1 MNWDSV
7 ARRYV
12 EHDTTA
18 QETFGPYFAGLDIGA
33 PEGDKTGYWSP
44 PAGAAIPSS
53 PRGYND
59 NRIGQTVH
67 NPAAASISGLSPQR
81 PPRPGSFMQTFS
93 GRKFWPLD
101 PRAEEVHIEDIAH
114 ALSMQCRYGGH
125 CTRFYSVAEH
135 SVLMARTFA
144 NRDLALWALLHDAAE
159 AYVADVPRPLKRFL
173 PGYKEAENKVMTAIC
188 DRFGLPH
195 EMPERVKYADECILA
210 DEIRQAMVK
219 MAWHGEHAT
228 PLGVTLQFWDPER
241 ACEEFLL
248 EFWNLSDR
256 MDRRG
261 VA

>member
-1 MNWDSV
+1 MTHTDQAAQRFVEGV
-7 ARRYV
+7 A
-12 EHDTTA
+12 D
-18 QETFGPYFAGLDIGA
+18 LDIGDEIDVNTRYIKGRYTITA
-33 PEGDKTGYWSP
+33 ST
-44 PAGAAIPSS
+44 
-53 PRGYND
+53 ND
-59 NRIGQTVH
+59 NR
-67 NPAAASISGLSPQR
+67 
-81 PPRPGSFMQTFS
+81 PGDFMQTYS

-101 PRAEEVHIEDIAH
+101 PKADEVHIEDIAH

-125 CTRFYSVAEH
+125 CERFYSVAEH

-173 PGYKEAENKVMTAIC
+173 PGYKEAENKVMAAIC

-219 MAWHGEHAT
+219 MAWHEEHAT

-248 EFWNLSDR
+248 EFCNLSDR
-256 MDRRG
+256 R
-261 VA
+261 VAA

>member
-1 MNWDSV
+1 MNWDSA

-18 QETFGPYFAGLDIGA
+18 QETFGPHFAGLDIGDDL
-33 PEGDKTGYWSP
+33 PKYWSRREAP
-44 PAGAAIPSS
+44 VPYELASANDTAIPF
-53 PRGYND
+53 PPKGYSD
-59 NRIGQTVH
+59 
-67 NPAAASISGLSPQR
+67 S
-81 PPRPGSFMQTFS
+81 RPGDFMQTFS

-101 PRAEEVHIEDIAH
+101 PRSDEVHIEDIAH

-173 PGYKEAENKVMTAIC
+173 PGYKEAENKVMAAIC

-219 MAWHGEHAT
+219 MAWHEEHAT
-228 PLGVTLQFWDPER
+228 PLGVTLRFWDQER

-256 MDRRG
+256 VDRRVG
-261 VA
+261 